1 MKVTSVETIPIGVP
15 LAPPGEASNHPL
27 GIPNLPHVLVRVR
40 TDEGHEGWGEISD
53 GWGYEYPAVAA
64 AIVDE
69 ALSRFVVGRDP
80 RDVATL
86 VERIWAW
93 MRRRQGTTWL
103 VAQAVSGVE
112 IALWDLVSRADG
124 TPVSESIG
132 SPVHT
137 RIPIY
142 AGGNFLGQGDAATHA
157 EFYRPALERG
167 VDMIKVR
174 IGVDWE
180 RDLDVLGELH
190 ELLGAEVQIGVDGSE
205 AYRADTSLLIA
216 HRMAELDVAFFEEP
230 TPRDDA
236 SALALLVAESPVP
249 IAYGEHVH
257 RASGFRTLEEDGP
270 LSDIWQ
276 PDVTVLGGYIE
287 ATAAYALA
295 ADLGR
300 PISPHSA
307 TTPLGFAANL
317 HGAATA
323 PTLSYVEYSATA
335 IARLASFFDGGEQLS
350 LDAVEDGKLAL
361 PTGPGIGVTPN
372 VEALQEAF
380 PVRPLSPVDDMPP
393 FYIGAV

>member
-1 MKVTSVETIPIGVP
+1 MKVATVETIPIGVP
-15 LAPPGEASNHPL
+15 LVPPEEASNHPL
-27 GIPNLPHVLVRVR
+27 GIPTLSYVLVRVR
-40 TDEGHEGWGEISD
+40 TDEGQEGWGEISD
-53 GWGYEYPAVAA
+53 GWGCEYPTVAA

-69 ALSRFVVGRDP
+69 ALSRFIIGRDP
-80 RDVATL
+80 SDVGTL
-86 VERIWAW
+86 VERMWAW
-93 MRRRQGTTWL
+93 MRRRQGTSWL

-112 IALWDLVSRADG
+112 IALWDLVSRAAG
-124 TPVSESIG
+124 IPVSEAIG
-132 SPVHT
+132 SPIHT
-137 RIPIY
+137 QIPIY

-157 EFYRPALERG
+157 KFYRPALDRG
-167 VDMIKVR
+167 VAMIKVR

-180 RDLDVLGELH
+180 HDLDVLGELH
-190 ELLGAEVQIGVDGSE
+190 QLLGPHVQIGVDGSE

-230 TPRDDA
+230 IPRDDA
-236 SALALLVAESPVP
+236 NALARLVAESPVP

-257 RASGFRTLEEDGP
+257 RASGFRALEADGP

-276 PDVTVLGGYIE
+276 PDITVLGGYIE
-287 ATAAYALA
+287 ATSTYALA

-335 IARLASFFDGGEQLS
+335 IAQLTTFFDGGEQLS
-350 LDAVEDGKLAL
+350 LDAVENGRLAL
-361 PTGPGIGVTPN
+361 PTGPGIGVMPN
-372 VEALQEAF
+372 VDALQEAF
-380 PVRPLSPVDDMPP
+380 PVRPLSPVGDMPP